1 MEILKGN
8 RLTIFENKIVV
19 DKNLPKWRRAE
30 AGLNKTNIEDNPK
43 ETTKKKKKSKKTKKN
58 N

>member
-8 RLTIFENKIVV
+8 RLTIFENKVVV

-30 AGLNKTNIEDNPK
+30 AGLKKTNIEDNP
-43 ETTKKKKKSKKTKKN
+43 N
-58 N
+58 NINSNVSNVIHFSI